1 MDSRGHLKINVK
13 AFLFFFKICPKY
25 WIVFFVVNFLIIFD
39 SFYDLFIMS
48 NILNQFNV
56 YINFDNIFYLLVKM
70 IIIKFIINVLI
81 KILSHYETIYL
92 SEFNHRE
99 NIIFVKKFLNIEYSE
114 MEKADFRQLRRT
126 VAESSNF
133 GYGRFCFIN
142 TLKDIINTIFTIGVS
157 SFLFIKLII
166 EFVVTKATVTS
177 YLLFAVLFVFIII
190 RVLYNRYN
198 IKKMSEV
205 NSSMLNK
212 YVDNNRIEDSFN
224 SYNQGKDIRMYKQNK
239 YILDIKNKIYCS
251 WIDIFKTISKLQ
263 FKFSVPHSIITHF
276 QKLLTF
282 SFFAQLVFLGHLH
295 PGSFF
300 SYIGYTEK
308 FIESVC
314 SINDHISLLKNNTMH
329 IDRYLSVFEYRE
341 HKKNDL
347 SVKIIKNKINSITFN
362 NVSFKY
368 PDCDFYAL
376 KNISVNI
383 NKGKKYAVVGQN
395 GSGKSTFIKLLCNLY
410 EPENGTICINNIN
423 VNEFDLNEYWTL
435 LSVIFQD
442 FSLFSFSLGQN
453 IAVNETIDENKLE
466 SIIDAV
472 GFHERYIN
480 MEKGIDTLLY
490 KNFDEKGVEISG
502 GEAQKIALARAIYK
516 DGEIFILDEPTAA
529 LDPIAESE
537 LYDNFNKIVQD
548 KTVIY
553 ISHRLASCKF
563 CDEIIVFDKGQIVQV
578 GTHENLLKDSNGK
591 YYELWHAQAEHY
603 NL

>member
-13 AFLFFFKICPKY
+13 AFLFFFKIYPKY
-25 WIVFFVVNFLIIFD
+25 WIVFFVVNFLIIVD
-39 SFYDLFIMS
+39 SFYDLFIIS

-81 KILSHYETIYL
+81 KILSHYQTIYL

-126 VAESSNF
+126 VVESSNF

-177 YLLFAVLFVFIII
+177 YLLFAVLFVFIIT

-314 SINDHISLLKNNTMH
+314 SINDHITLLKNNTMH

-347 SVKIIKNKINSITFN
+347 SVKIIKNKINNITFN

-563 CDEIIVFDKGQIVQV
+563 CDEIIVFDKGQIVQS
-578 GTHENLLKDSNGK
+578 GTHESLLKDKKGK
-591 YYELWHAQAEHY
+591 YYELWTAQAKHY
-603 NL
+603 NT

>member
-1 MDSRGHLKINVK
+1 
-13 AFLFFFKICPKY
+13 
-25 WIVFFVVNFLIIFD
+25 
-39 SFYDLFIMS
+39 
-48 NILNQFNV
+48 
-56 YINFDNIFYLLVKM
+56 
-70 IIIKFIINVLI
+70 
-81 KILSHYETIYL
+81 
-92 SEFNHRE
+92 
-99 NIIFVKKFLNIEYSE
+99 
-114 MEKADFRQLRRT
+114 
-126 VAESSNF
+126 
-133 GYGRFCFIN
+133 
-142 TLKDIINTIFTIGVS
+142 
-157 SFLFIKLII
+157 
-166 EFVVTKATVTS
+166 
-177 YLLFAVLFVFIII
+177 
-190 RVLYNRYN
+190 
-198 IKKMSEV
+198 
-205 NSSMLNK
+205 
-212 YVDNNRIEDSFN
+212 
-224 SYNQGKDIRMYKQNK
+224 
-239 YILDIKNKIYCS
+239 
-251 WIDIFKTISKLQ
+251 
-263 FKFSVPHSIITHF
+263 
-276 QKLLTF
+276 
-282 SFFAQLVFLGHLH
+282 
-295 PGSFF
+295 
-300 SYIGYTEK
+300 
-308 FIESVC
+308 
-314 SINDHISLLKNNTMH
+314 MH

-537 LYDNFNKIVQD
+537 LYNNFNRIVQD